1 MNFAFLLL
9 STSSRSLR
17 MIDNKG
23 RSALTQAISDAV
35 GTQLDDRVTQKKRR
49 QLPLNPV
56 EITLTTEDALDQLSY
71 FDYDFKLNI
80 K

>member
-1 MNFAFLLL
+1 MWCI
-9 STSSRSLR
+9 SRSCFSTNYFFG
-17 MIDNKG
+17 IKVFKHEFC
-23 RSALTQAISDAV
+23 IP
-35 GTQLDDRVTQKKRR
+35 VTQKKRR

-80 K
+80 